1 MPLSNIHIVLV
12 NTSHPG
18 NIGACARAM
27 KTMNLSSLNL
37 VQPKVFPSAEAT
49 ARASGAD
56 DVLAGAQVFETLDAA
71 LAGCVLVIGASA
83 RQRTIA
89 WPELTPRE
97 CARQV
102 IAQCAR
108 APVALVFGREHSGLT
123 NSELER
129 CNALVRIPSNPDFSS
144 LNIAAAVQILA
155 FEIML
160 ENLESTSVAPGIL
173 PTATLVEPFAIA
185 LPCTSVAP
193 GILPPATLVHPC
205 TSQEVPDDNAGPAT
219 AAEMEQLYTHLQQ
232 ALTDIDFLDPANPRQ
247 LMRRLRRLFNRAR
260 LDKIEINILRGILTA
275 AQRKLPDGS
284 GA

>member
-1 MPLSNIHIVLV
+1 MYLVSVSLSNIRIVLV

-27 KTMNLSSLNL
+27 KTMNLSGLNL

-155 FEIML
+155 YEIML
-160 ENLESTSVAPGIL
+160 TSLE
-173 PTATLVEPFAIA
+173 PTPHAISD
-185 LPCTSVAP
+185 T
-193 GILPPATLVHPC
+193 
-205 TSQEVPDDNAGPAT
+205 EEEPAT
-219 AAEMEQLYTHLQQ
+219 AAELELLYAHMQQ
-232 ALTDIDFLDPANPRQ
+232 ALTDIGFLDPANPRQ
-247 LMRRLRRLFNRAR
+247 LMRRLRRLFNRPQ
-260 LDKIEINILRGILTA
+260 LDKIEVNILRGILAA
-275 AQRKLPDGS
+275 AQTQNKLRHEE
-284 GA
+284 